1 MIFRY
6 IASQSMRASA
16 IHFILLLYSFLFC
29 SECIGQLSNSQKLT
43 LALKNMLSRKKDDD
57 AVQIFITVNDLQK
70 LRNDKDI
77 QVVSEYGSTNTA
89 LVKIK
94 KEKLS
99 SLVERREIVFAD
111 VYRKP
116 KEEVTTGSLDI
127 SLNKISFGHTIFP
140 NINGD
145 LINLSIKEQRFD
157 TTDIDVK
164 GRFFESGVAA
174 NLQSSHATTMAT
186 IVAGAGNTSEF
197 AIGAAWGANLTSAD
211 YSTLLPDADNVYRQY
226 KISVQNHSY
235 GTGIE
240 NYYGADAASYDMS
253 VWNNPTLVHVFSSG
267 NSGTTPSTSGMY
279 STVSDFANLT
289 GSFKMAKNIITVGAT
304 DSFNVVAALS
314 SRGPA
319 FDGRVKPELVAFGE
333 DGSSGAAALTSGTA
347 ALIQHAYRASNNS
360 LPSASLVKADLL
372 NSADDVGEKHVDF
385 VSGYG
390 SLNAFAAVNT
400 IRENRFFES
409 NVSQNEIKNFPIP
422 VPVGIGQLKITITW
436 MDTAA
441 IPNAQKTLI
450 NDIDASLQLLLTGE
464 NWLPWVLNSFPNKDS
479 LLLPAIRRIDTL
491 NNTEQIT
498 IDNPQPGNY
507 LVQVKGTKIQTS
519 VPQPFAVAYQFDTVN
534 SFRWTYP
541 NTTNVLSASKQNVI
555 RWQTNI
561 VGNASIEYSTDGTQ
575 WQTIAPS
582 VSLAT
587 QYFKWNVPD
596 TFAIALLRMNFNSA
610 PTIVSD
616 SFVISKPAS
625 INVGFNCPDSFLLY
639 WNKFKTG
646 QYQLYRLDSKY
657 LEPLQTVS
665 DSFVVIQKQAHT
677 DLFYSVA
684 PLINSKPALR
694 SFTINYTTQGA
705 GCYVRTFFA
714 LLQNTN
720 IALLTTELG
729 TLYNVSEV
737 SFQKITAAGIQTLQT
752 ITNLS
757 SANLSFID
765 QNLTQGANVYRLQ
778 IKLQNGSIV
787 YSTTD
792 LVYYF
797 PTHPVLVYP
806 NPAKQNQPITIVA
819 KDPGVYA
826 INIYDAGGRLLH
838 QQTLNNIFQQLNAVY
853 LPAGVYVVK
862 VVDENKNAFTQKLIV
877 Y

>member
-819 KDPGVYA
+819 KDPGVYS
-826 INIYDAGGRLLH
+826 ISIYDAGGRLLH